1 MKRVLYILLSVCL
14 LAVSIADAAAQSD
27 KREVRR
33 GNRRFKDGEYTE
45 AQVEYMKGLA
55 KDSLSVAANYNI
67 ANAFFRQGDYENAE
81 KALARVEDIA
91 LASGDGAAFYYN
103 QGAVAIAQQNWQKAV
118 EAFAKSLMI
127 NPDDLDAKENYIY
140 AKKMLQNQS
149 QNQDPNQD
157 QQDQDQD
164 QDQNQDQNDQ
174 DDQQDQDG
182 QQNPDDQ
189 DGNQNDDGDQGQGG
203 QPQISPQA
211 AQQMLQAIQAKEK
224 ETQEKVQ
231 KAKAAALKS
240 RQREKNW

>member
-14 LAVSIADAAAQSD
+14 LTVSFADAAAQAD

-33 GNRRFKDGEYTE
+33 GNRRFNEGEYAE
-45 AQVEYMKGLA
+45 AQVEYMKGLT
-55 KDSLSVAANYNI
+55 KDSLSIAANYNI
-67 ANAFFRQGDYENAE
+67 ANTFFRQGDYANAE
-81 KALARVEDIA
+81 KALARVEEVA
-91 LASGDGAAFYYN
+91 VASADGAAFYYN
-103 QGAVAIAQQNWQKAV
+103 QGAVAIAQKNWQKAV

-140 AKKMLQNQS
+140 AKKMLQNQQ
-149 QNQDPNQD
+149 QNQN
-157 QQDQDQD
+157 QD
-164 QDQNQDQNDQ
+164 QDQNQD
-174 DDQQDQDG
+174 DQQDQND

-189 DGNQNDDGDQGQGG
+189 GG
-203 QPQISPQA
+203 QTQISPQA

-240 RQREKNW
+240 RQRDKNW